1 MLPEAYLAKGYS
13 ALLSNILKHN
23 RERSGPMKFDI
34 RGKHIEVTDA
44 LRDYTTK
51 RLSKLEKYLDSA
63 KGAQVALSVEGDR
76 HKVEVTIPLNGM
88 ILRGEEATDD
98 MYTSIDMVE
107 EKLEKQIEKYKT
119 KLYKHHRGV
128 GLKKALAEEIQGEL
142 AKNDVVERFNI
153 VRTKRFAL
161 KPMDEEEAIMQMNL
175 LGHSFFVFFNAE
187 SEEVNVVYKRKDG
200 NFGLIEPDF

>member
-1 MLPEAYLAKGYS
+1 
-13 ALLSNILKHN
+13 
-23 RERSGPMKFDI
+23 MKLDI
-34 RGKHIEVTDA
+34 RGKNIEVTDA

-51 RLSKLEKYLDSA
+51 RLSKLEKYIDDM
-63 KGAQVALSVEGDR
+63 KGAQVALSVEGTV

-88 ILRGEEATDD
+88 ILRGEESTDD

-107 EKLEKQIEKYKT
+107 DKLEKQIEKYKT
-119 KLYKHHRGV
+119 KLYRTHRGV
-128 GLKKALAEEIQGEL
+128 GLKKAVKEEIEKEL
-142 AKNDVVERFNI
+142 KFDNTAAEPFKI

-175 LGHSFFVFFNAE
+175 LGHNFFVFFNAQ

-200 NFGLIEPDF
+200 NYGLIEPNFD